1 MTITEARNSIIAA
14 NPLVSKNKIKK
25 AFDWRL
31 EQGHAIEAA
40 QKLVI
45 EDIKLGIIGKAKP
58 LDYSDPTGSEGS
70 ARGTDRLTDEEAES
84 LGIYAGMRAPQSR
97 WK

>member
-1 MTITEARNSIIAA
+1 MRIAEARKAIVAETGISMKQA
-14 NPLVSKNKIKK
+14 KK

-70 ARGTDRLTDEEAES
+70 TRGTDRLTDEEAAS